1 MILPDVNV
9 LVYAHRQDTPDH
21 DRYRDWLES
30 ILNGDQAF
38 GIAEL
43 VLSGFPRIATH
54 PRIFRVPTPLD
65 VAFSFAG
72 QIRAHPRCVIVQPGS
87 RHWAIFS
94 QLCHVTT
101 ATGNFIPDAY
111 LAALAIES
119 NSDWITTDRGFARY
133 PGLRWRHPFPS
144 PSI

>member
-43 VLSGFPRIATH
+43 VLSGFLRIATH

-72 QIRAHPRCVIVQPGS
+72 QIRVHPRCVIVQPGS

-101 ATGNFIPDAY
+101 ATGNNSCELFRSPG
-111 LAALAIES
+111 ES
-119 NSDWITTDRGFARY
+119 MMMACFGWRY
-133 PGLRWRHPFPS
+133 QPRMPATK
-144 PSI
+144 